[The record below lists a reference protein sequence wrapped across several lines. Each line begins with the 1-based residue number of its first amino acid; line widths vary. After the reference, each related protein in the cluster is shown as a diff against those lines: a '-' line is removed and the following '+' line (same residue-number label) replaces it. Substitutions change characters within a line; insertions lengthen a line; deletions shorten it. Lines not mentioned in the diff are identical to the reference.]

1 MDKKKRPF
9 SGASA
14 QRYYCWGSYILV
26 TYIKIWLKSPVA
38 IDTPEGLNHPDFN
51 NTRPASPLDAHPGGF
66 FYAIQYE
73 KIIEMNNMTKKYY
86 AHSLEG
92 KPPSEWQPLEEH
104 LKNVAEMAAEFADH
118 FNAQAWGSILGGN
131 HDLGKGTRPWQAY
144 LRRAND
150 IIDEFAQFYE
160 GHPTHA
166 FVGAQWLS
174 RHSIEVGKLLA
185 YCIAGHHGG
194 LPNWSDATDSAL
206 EAKLHQQYPEI
217 KAPHSVPNFPENL
230 PFSSDSKRL
239 GFQLQFFVRMLFSCL
254 VDADFLDTEAFLDKL
269 KSGWRSSY
277 PEIDVLHRIFWINFK
292 TLRDEADHTLK
303 VNQQREHVL
312 EDCLQAAELDPGL
325 FSLTVPTG
333 GGKTLASLALALN
346 HAKNKGKRRVIYVIP
361 FTSIIEQNAKVF
373 RDMLGGD
380 AVLEH
385 HCNFL
390 PDDSDWR
397 TMLSSENWDAPVV
410 VTTNVQFF
418 NSFYSNKPAK
428 CRKLHNVAN
437 SIIIFDEI
445 QAIPVEKLQP
455 CLEVIKELSLNY
467 GVTSVLCTATQ
478 PAIEFSEKF
487 KSGLKDVREII
498 HDVPALFS
506 ALKRTEEIF
515 VGILNAQE
523 VANRLLAH
531 KQVLCIVNTRQ
542 QALDIFNAL
551 PESDSNIHLSAL
563 MHPVHR
569 TEKLDKIR
577 NKLSPTS
584 KMPCRVV
591 STQLIEAGV
600 DVDFP
605 CVFRAVAG
613 IDSIAQAAG
622 RCNRNGLSKIPRK
635 VFIFE
640 FPEESGCS
648 FFRHAAES
656 AAKLFLP
663 FVGRLTTPECV
674 REYFADFFWKNEA
687 RMDEDGIIENWCRP
701 AQSGNIQFKDIAQF
715 RMIKSATI
723 PIVIALKENAVELLR
738 ALEFA
743 EHKGRILRKLQQFS
757 VQIYPYQV
765 EEIKDW
771 LENPVPGVWVLRS
784 DKLYSKKTGLKC
796 NPPEGEAFFG

>member
-1 MDKKKRPF
+1 MD
-9 SGASA
+9 
-14 QRYYCWGSYILV
+14 
-26 TYIKIWLKSPVA
+26 
-38 IDTPEGLNHPDFN
+38 
-51 NTRPASPLDAHPGGF
+51 
-66 FYAIQYE
+66 
-73 KIIEMNNMTKKYY
+73 KKYY
-86 AHSLEG
+86 AHSLDG
-92 KPPSEWQPLEEH
+92 KPPSDWQPLEEH
-104 LKNVAEMAAEFADH
+104 LKNVAKIAAEFADY
-118 FNAQAWGSILGGN
+118 FDAQVWGSILGEN

-150 IIDEFAQFYE
+150 IIDEFVPFYK

-166 FVGAQWLS
+166 FVGAQWLHK
-174 RHSIEVGKLLA
+174 HSVEAGKLLA

-194 LPNWSDATDSAL
+194 LPNWNDVSNSAL
-206 EAKLHQQYPEI
+206 EAKLQQQYPKVET
-217 KAPHSVPNFPENL
+217 PHSVPNYPENL
-230 PFSSDSKRL
+230 PFSSDSKRF

-254 VDADFLDTEAFLDKL
+254 VDADFLDTEASLDKM

-277 PEIDVLHRIFWINFK
+277 PEIDKLHGKFWINFK
-292 TLRDEADHTLK
+292 TLRDEADQTTK

-333 GGKTLASLALALN
+333 GGKTLASLAFALN
-346 HAKNKGKRRVIYVIP
+346 HAKKRGKQRVIFVIP

-373 RDMLGGD
+373 CDMLGD
-380 AVLEH
+380 NAVLEH

-390 PDDSDWR
+390 PDDSDWKTR
-397 TMLSSENWDAPVV
+397 LATENWDAPVV

-437 SIIIFDEI
+437 SIIVFDEV

-487 KSGLKDVREII
+487 KSGLRDVREII

-515 VGILNAQE
+515 VGKLNVQE
-523 VANRLLAH
+523 IANRLLAH
-531 KQVLCIVNTRQ
+531 EQVLCIVNTRQ

-563 MHPVHR
+563 MHPAHR

-577 NKLSPTS
+577 IRLLPTT

-622 RCNRNGLSKIPRK
+622 RCNRNGLSKTPCK
-635 VFIFE
+635 VSVFE

-656 AAKLFLP
+656 AAKLFVP
-663 FVGRLTTPECV
+663 FAGKLTTPECV
-674 REYFADFFWKNEA
+674 REYFADFFWKNEG
-687 RMDEDGIIENWCRP
+687 RMDEDGIIENLCRP

-723 PIVIALKENAVELLR
+723 PIIVALEENAVELLR

-743 EHKGRILRKLQQFS
+743 EHKGGILRKLQQFS
-757 VQIYPYQV
+757 VQIYPYQF

-771 LENPVPGVWVLRS
+771 LENPVPEVWILRS
-784 DKLYSKKTGLKC
+784 EELYSRTTGLKC
-796 NPPEGEAFFG
+796 TPPEGNAFFG

>member
-1 MDKKKRPF
+1 MDK
-9 SGASA
+9 
-14 QRYYCWGSYILV
+14 
-26 TYIKIWLKSPVA
+26 
-38 IDTPEGLNHPDFN
+38 H
-51 NTRPASPLDAHPGGF
+51 
-66 FYAIQYE
+66 
-73 KIIEMNNMTKKYY
+73 YY
-86 AHSLEG
+86 AHSLDG
-92 KPPSEWQPLEEH
+92 KPLSEWQPLEGH
-104 LKNVAEMAAEFADH
+104 LKNVAKMGAEFADY
-118 FNAQAWGSILGGN
+118 FGAPVWGSILGEN
-131 HDLGKGTRPWQAY
+131 HDLGKGTRAWQAY

-150 IIDEFAQFYE
+150 ITDEFVPFYE

-174 RHSIEVGKLLA
+174 KHSREAGKLLA

-194 LPNWSDATDSAL
+194 LPNWSDVSDSAL
-206 EAKLHQQYPEI
+206 EAKLQQQYPIVETS
-217 KAPHSVPNFPENL
+217 HSVPNFPENL
-230 PFSSDSKRL
+230 PFSPDSKRF

-254 VDADFLDTEAFLDKL
+254 VDADFLDTEAFLDKM
-269 KSGWRSSY
+269 KSSRRSNY
-277 PEIDVLHRIFWINFK
+277 PEIDALHGKFWINFK
-292 TLRDEADHTLK
+292 SLRDEADQTTK

-312 EDCLQAAELDPGL
+312 ENCLQAAALDPGL

-333 GGKTLASLALALN
+333 GGKTLASLAFALN
-346 HAKNKGKRRVIYVIP
+346 HAKKQGMQRIIYIIP

-373 RDMLGGD
+373 RNMLGDD

-390 PDDSDWR
+390 PDDSDWKTR
-397 TMLSSENWDAPVV
+397 LASENWDAPVV

-418 NSFYSNKPAK
+418 NSFYSNKPSK

-437 SIIIFDEI
+437 SIIIFDEV

-478 PAIEFSEKF
+478 PAIGFSEKF
-487 KSGLKDVREII
+487 RSGLKDVREII
-498 HDVPALFS
+498 HNVPALFS

-515 VGILNAQE
+515 VGELNVQE
-523 VANRLLAH
+523 VATRLLAH
-531 KQVLCIVNTRQ
+531 EQVLCIVNTRQ

-563 MHPVHR
+563 MHPAHR
-569 TEKLDKIR
+569 TEQLDKIR
-577 NKLSPTS
+577 DRLSPTT

-622 RCNRNGLSKIPRK
+622 RCNRNGLIKPPCK
-635 VFIFE
+635 VSVFE

-656 AAKLFLP
+656 AAKLFEP
-663 FVGRLTTPECV
+663 FAGRLTDPKCV
-674 REYFADFFWKNEA
+674 QEYFADFFWKNEQL
-687 RMDEDGIIENWCRP
+687 MDEDRIIEDLCQP
-701 AQSGNIQFKDIAQF
+701 AQSGDIQFKDIAQF

-723 PIVIALKENAVELLR
+723 PIVVALEENAVELIR

-743 EHKGRILRKLQQFS
+743 EHKTGILRKLQQFS
-757 VQIYPYQV
+757 VQIYPYQF
-765 EEIKDW
+765 EEIRNW
-771 LENPVPGVWVLRS
+771 LENPVPGVWVLRTEI
-784 DKLYSKKTGLKC
+784 LYFGTTGLKC
-796 NPPEGEAFFG
+796 SPPEGNAFFG